1 MISIFGEVYFKKD
14 GSTETCDGF
23 GYKVAYELS
32 KRGAFPAFMTGLGA
46 DERGRW
52 VVEQMVEDEIMFD
65 PDMALLPFPTA
76 NWGES
81 IEKTALCNVPR
92 DLLLEACDMHSNLNV
107 GFFTAPVFYAEPSRS
122 GFLAEMEICPIP
134 VLQLLDDAILDD
146 ATFRKAE
153 SLSRFIMTEREDE
166 RIQHE
171 YIIYRDGK
179 AELRKDGKTLASTTY
194 DDKFV
199 FVSDVLEALD
209 SDDTSEP
216 VEAILLSFMEKRA

>member
-23 GYKVAYELS
+23 GYKIAYELS

-52 VVEQMVEDEIMFD
+52 VVEKMVEDEIMFD

-76 NWGES
+76 NWGED
-81 IEKTALCNVPR
+81 IEKTALCNVPK
-92 DLLLEACDMHSNLNV
+92 DLLLEGCDMHSNLNV
-107 GFFTAPVFYAEPSRS
+107 GFFTAPVFYAEPSRTA
-122 GFLAEMEICPIP
+122 FLSEMEICPIP
-134 VLQLLDDAILDD
+134 VLQLLDTAILDD
-146 ATFRKAE
+146 ETFRKVE
-153 SLSRFIMTEREDE
+153 SLSRFIMTEREDD
-166 RIQHE
+166 RIKCG

-179 AELRKDGKTLASTTY
+179 AEYRKDGKTLASASY

-209 SDDTSEP
+209 SDESSEN
-216 VEAILLSFMEKRA
+216 VEEILLSFMENRA